1 MFQRIAPNIY
11 IILIYFPTQLKFLKL
26 YLYIQRIVFTS
37 IITSTCFHVT
47 ILNTYLYFRCWMQI
61 LYINHI
67 EGFPLEVTTT
77 FDS

>member
-1 MFQRIAPNIY
+1 MFQRIVPNIY

-37 IITSTCFHVT
+37 IITSTYFHVT
-47 ILNTYLYFRCWMQI
+47 ILNRYLYFKCWMQI
-61 LYINHI
+61 LYINHV
-67 EGFPLEVTTT
+67 EDFPLEVATT